1 MTNQSVT
8 REARP
13 ATSLPMPVRVV
24 LRLLAAV
31 GWTVLSLFTFAVC
44 EGIFAGYPQFH
55 TPLLTTLGMIAIA
68 LIGGITWIV
77 DERRAHDDE

>member
-1 MTNQSVT
+1 MTNQSLT
-8 REARP
+8 RGAGR
-13 ATSLPMPVRVV
+13 ASSLPMPVRIV

-31 GWTVLSLFTFAVC
+31 GWTALGLFAFAVC

-55 TPLLTTLGMIAIA
+55 TPLLTTVGTIAIA

-77 DERRAHDDE
+77 DERRTHDDE